1 MNLVFFEDVD
11 FKDIRF
17 LMDLYDVKHLMD
29 VNLINTYRL
38 QRFDKAINNINPLM
52 RLLYIK

>member
-1 MNLVFFEDVD
+1 MNLFIFKDVD
-11 FKDIRF
+11 FIDIRF

-29 VNLINTYRL
+29 MNLINTY
-38 QRFDKAINNINPLM
+38 RFDKAINNINPLM

>member
-17 LMDLYDVKHLMD
+17 LMDLYNIFDM
-29 VNLINTYRL
+29 NLINTHS
-38 QRFDKAINNINPLM
+38 QREWFLEAPKI
-52 RLLYIK
+52 